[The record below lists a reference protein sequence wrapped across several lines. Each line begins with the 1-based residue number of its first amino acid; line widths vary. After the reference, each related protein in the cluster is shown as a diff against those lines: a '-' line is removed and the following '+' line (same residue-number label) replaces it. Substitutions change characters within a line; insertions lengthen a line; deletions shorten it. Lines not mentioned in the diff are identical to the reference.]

1 MWGGAPDQRPST
13 QAADVTARMRPDKA
27 ARDTLLTGLSH
38 YRARNFGAALILRYS
53 PPIAAQI
60 ERD

>member
-1 MWGGAPDQRPST
+1 MWGGAPDQRPSP
-13 QAADVTARMRPDKA
+13 QAADVTARLRPDKA
-27 ARDTLLTGLSH
+27 ARDAPLTGLSH
-38 YRARNFGAALILRYS
+38 YRNRNFGAGPILRYP